1 MPLGFG
7 KSCTLKSLNNEKHS
21 NADIYEDR
29 KELPVLWDNPFAS
42 ARVDS
47 PECKIVEEKERC
59 QEEFRVSLN
68 STAIM

>member
-7 KSCTLKSLNNEKHS
+7 KSCTLNNEKHS
-21 NADIYEDR
+21 NADIKFYEDR

-47 PECKIVEEKERC
+47 PECKIVEEKNGVRKNFECR
-59 QEEFRVSLN
+59 
-68 STAIM
+68 